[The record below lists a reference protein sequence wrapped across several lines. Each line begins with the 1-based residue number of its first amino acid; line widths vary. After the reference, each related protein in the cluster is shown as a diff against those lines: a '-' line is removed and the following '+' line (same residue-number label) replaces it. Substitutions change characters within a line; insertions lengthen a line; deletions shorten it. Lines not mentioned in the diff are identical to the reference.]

1 MSVKITE
8 DEKRIIALLSGEI
21 DHHSAKGLRA
31 EIDFSLRER
40 HPQELILDFSE
51 VTFMDSSGIGLV
63 MGRCKL
69 MNELGGTVTVK
80 NPPNYIRK
88 VMRLSGID
96 RIATISG
103 SKEGACHK

>member
-1 MSVKITE
+1 M
-8 DEKRIIALLSGEI
+8 IAQQNNLYAFLDGEI
-21 DHHSAKGLRA
+21 DHHTAA
-31 EIDFSLRER
+31 EMRSVIDDALVQGV
-40 HPQELILDFSE
+40 PKELVLDFTG

>member
-21 DHHSAKGLRA
+21 DHHSAKGLRT

-51 VTFMDSSGIGLV
+51 VTFMDSSGIGILLNRYKQ
-63 MGRCKL
+63 MKAS
-69 MNELGGTVTVK
+69 GGTVSFYGASPQILRV
-80 NPPNYIRK
+80 
-88 VMRLSGID
+88 L
-96 RIATISG
+96 RIGGMLGLMAQYET
-103 SKEGACHK
+103 KEEAYYK